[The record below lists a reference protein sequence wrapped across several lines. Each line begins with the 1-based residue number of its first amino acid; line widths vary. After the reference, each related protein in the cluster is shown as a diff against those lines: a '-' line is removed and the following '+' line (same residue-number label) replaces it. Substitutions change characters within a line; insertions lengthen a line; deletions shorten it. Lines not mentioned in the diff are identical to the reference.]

1 MTWLR
6 PEPEGCMMDRG
17 LGFTP
22 GAFSALKSV
31 TLTYQGLHSGEV
43 PKHRMLQGSLG
54 VNVHTVGPKRPLPQP
69 DSR

>member
-31 TLTYQGLHSGEV
+31 MLTYHGLHSGKV
-43 PKHRMLQGSLG
+43 PKQNAPGGSWDQCT
-54 VNVHTVGPKRPLPQP
+54 HCRT
-69 DSR
+69 